1 MHKYEN
7 HFIYEVLKIVGLSLI
22 VLVCQNCMSLA
33 MTSPHASNVLMM
45 SIRLFELCPLCVCVG
60 GGIYGVCE

>member
-1 MHKYEN
+1 MHKCEN
-7 HFIYEVLKIVGLSLI
+7 HVIYKVLKIVGLSLI

-45 SIRLFELCPLCVCVG
+45 SIRLFESDMG
-60 GGIYGVCE
+60 